1 MKDASSRPAVECFRK
16 IMIYGSCGDLRV
28 IRMMVLMLVHKVTQD
43 KGVNPA
49 LSCELEGD
57 VDDTFPIDGMT
68 RCVGGRLEASCLYG
82 TNGRVSKPVA
92 EVAGDTKDLDR
103 TGGGDT
109 KANGDGAFDGELDG
123 FGGVLGTRLEE
134 NPRRGLGGRRRSRR
148 LGDGRGRVLGEIDRS
163 SNAAR
168 RAQRSQHAG

>member
-1 MKDASSRPAVECFRK
+1 
-16 IMIYGSCGDLRV
+16 
-28 IRMMVLMLVHKVTQD
+28 MMVLMLVHKVAQG

-103 TGGGDT
+103 TGGGVT
-109 KANGDGAFDGELDG
+109 KANGDGPFDVGLD
-123 FGGVLGTRLEE
+123 
-134 NPRRGLGGRRRSRR
+134 GLGGGLVRRVGEKRVTGRS
-148 LGDGRGRVLGEIDRS
+148 
-163 SNAAR
+163 
-168 RAQRSQHAG
+168 